1 MGTRTWPH
9 LLSTALSGA
18 SLSWEDTAWAM
29 GEIMAGEATAAQIAS
44 FAVALRFKGV
54 SPDEV
59 DGLAQAMLEAAVKL
73 PGELPTAADIVG
85 TGGDQAHTV
94 NISTMAAMVVAGGG
108 VPVVKHGNRAASS
121 KCGSADLIEALG
133 IPLDLTPA
141 KVAECVREAGIGFCF
156 AGRFHSG
163 MRHAAAPRREMGIP
177 TFFNFLGPL
186 TNPARPRIGAI
197 GCADVTMAPVMA
209 GVMAK
214 RQACVL
220 VVRGEDGL
228 DEFTVTAPTRVWL
241 AHRGAVI
248 ESVIDAEDL
257 GIPRAGAEALR
268 GDDAA
273 FNSRVAR
280 EVLAGATGPVRDA
293 VLLNAAAAFAAE
305 EGLENDSPQWPD
317 RLPDAMRRGL
327 ERAATAID
335 SGAAERTLARWVE
348 VAAA

>member
-1 MGTRTWPH
+1 MGARTWPH
-9 LLSTALSGA
+9 LLSTVLSGTR
-18 SLSWEDTAWAM
+18 LSWEDVAWAM
-29 GEIMAGEATAAQIAS
+29 EEIMAGEATPAQIAG
-44 FAVALRFKGV
+44 FAVALRAKGV
-54 SPDEV
+54 TPEEL
-59 DGLAQAMLEAAVKL
+59 DGLAAAMIAAAVPL
-73 PGELPTAADIVG
+73 PGELPVAADVVG

-133 IPLDLTPA
+133 IPLDLSPA
-141 KVAECVREAGIGFCF
+141 AVARCVHEAGIGFCF

-163 MRHAAAPRREMGIP
+163 MRHASGPRREMGIP

-186 TNPARPRIGAI
+186 TNPARPLIGAI
-197 GCADVTMAPVMA
+197 GCADVVMAPVMA
-209 GVMAK
+209 GVMAQ
-214 RQACVL
+214 RGACALVL
-220 VVRGEDGL
+220 RGEDGL

-241 AHRGAVI
+241 AHRGVVT
-248 ESVIDAEDL
+248 ESVIDAADL
-257 GIPRAGAEALR
+257 GIARAAPEALR

-293 VLLNAAAAFAAE
+293 VLLNAAAAFAAQ
-305 EGLENDSPQWPD
+305 EGLGEESLDWPS
-317 RLPDAMRRGL
+317 RLPEAMARGL